1 MMSENDYLLD
11 EVYREIDLM
20 INTAE
25 DEDDA
30 ITSILE
36 SPYPFDEEQAMKLI
50 KRFKKT
56 NKPTNE
62 ESKDGRRE

>member
-11 EVYREIDLM
+11 EVYIEIDLM
-20 INTAE
+20 VNTAE
-25 DEDDA
+25 DEEDA

-50 KRFKKT
+50 KRFKKA
-56 NKPTNE
+56 NKLNKKE
-62 ESKDGRRE
+62 NKDGKR

>member
-1 MMSENDYLLD
+1 MMSEDDYLLD
-11 EVYREIDLM
+11 EVYKEIDLM
-20 INTAE
+20 VNTAE

-50 KRFKKT
+50 KRFKKI
-56 NKPTNE
+56 NQPTNE
-62 ESKDGRRE
+62 ESKDGKRE